1 VNVEVFYELFRG
13 LSHQG
18 PGSEDCTLRALD
30 AVGELAGSPRIL
42 DVGCGTGSQTL
53 VLARRC
59 GGNVVAVDIDPV
71 SLDDVKRRAQSAGLG
86 EQIETLA
93 CSMTELDFPDES
105 FDLIWSEGAIYN
117 MGFEKGLRE
126 WRRLLRPGCCVA
138 VTELSWL
145 TPDPPTVARDY
156 WASSY
161 PTMGS
166 RDQNLA
172 AVASAGYQPVE
183 CFVLPD
189 TAWWEFYGPLE
200 ERIALLRDK
209 YASAEDATGA
219 METLDA
225 EQREIDVFRASAGS
239 YSYVFYIARRPIDPT
254 TER

>member
-117 MGFEKGLRE
+117 LGFEAGLTL
-126 WRRLLRPGCCVA
+126 WRPLLPPGGHLA
-138 VTELSWL
+138 VSEASWL
-145 TPDPPTVARDY
+145 VPANR
-156 WASSY
+156 WISSKKWKK
-161 PTMGS
+161 
-166 RDQNLA
+166 RFL
-172 AVASAGYQPVE
+172 
-183 CFVLPD
+183 
-189 TAWWEFYGPLE
+189 
-200 ERIALLRDK
+200 K
-209 YASAEDATGA
+209 
-219 METLDA
+219 
-225 EQREIDVFRASAGS
+225 
-239 YSYVFYIARRPIDPT
+239 
-254 TER
+254 